1 MGEEHPSPGLMSSTI
16 SPRRDPA
23 FNASAGAMLALP
35 TRIRDAYIISAFTTG
50 CRAPIVAGAPSS
62 CDVLPAAAALVIRDA
77 FVTTNTPEGVSGGT
91 VGDQAASSGT
101 AGGTAGHV
109 ASTRAT
115 PLLCPQY
122 ASTDHPL
129 NGKYGPCRKG
139 TLFPCTITCPPPYR
153 WASAWD
159 QGIVVSWSD
168 CHESGGTGK
177 RKREAEAPVQPIASS
192 SRTTLNSI
200 EDGEVDEG
208 RTHKKVR
215 RGKRSGR
222 LVREYEQRKAE
233 RANKT
238 EGVVNERDEES
249 EMQAH
254 LESVLQTVAEVAEA
268 EDALAIAWD
277 GEVAPAWV
285 PEKDENDA
293 GPAKM

>member
-1 MGEEHPSPGLMSSTI
+1 MGEEHLSPGLMSSTI

-35 TRIRDAYIISAFTTG
+35 TRIRDAYTISAFTTG

-62 CDVLPAAAALVIRDA
+62 CDVLPAAAVLVIRDA

-115 PLLCPQY
+115 PLLCPNTPQRTIR
-122 ASTDHPL
+122 STGNTAPAAKERCSL
-129 NGKYGPCRKG
+129 V
-139 TLFPCTITCPPPYR
+139 PPPVLR
-153 WASAWD
+153 HTVGGLLERLSAPPIEHPRSE
-159 QGIVVSWSD
+159 G
-168 CHESGGTGK
+168 HESGGTGK

-233 RANKT
+233 RANKHQW
-238 EGVVNERDEES
+238 
-249 EMQAH
+249 M
-254 LESVLQTVAEVAEA
+254 LL
-268 EDALAIAWD
+268 
-277 GEVAPAWV
+277 
-285 PEKDENDA
+285 
-293 GPAKM
+293 